1 MMGLGNRSIPPLSPT
16 LQALLA
22 YERDV
27 VPQPEIMSARALAR
41 ARESLHEQALTTFAS
56 RRSPTSLRRLVFAA
70 AAGFVLMA
78 GAAAAYQMLRP
89 PPAPQTPLTEL
100 VRVARPVA
108 KPHLTPPSPEA
119 LVAPLVSTKS
129 SASVSR
135 GASQEELRFL
145 LRARQSDARGDYAKV
160 LSLLD
165 QHQHQYPVG
174 RLAEE
179 REVLRVKALV
189 ALGRRGK
196 ARQAAASFHREF
208 PRSVLLPKVD
218 EMLISSQ

>member
-27 VPQPEIMSARALAR
+27 VPQPEIMSARAFAR

-89 PPAPQTPLTEL
+89 QPAPQAPLPQIVRTPP
-100 VRVARPVA
+100 PVA
-108 KPHLTPPSPEA
+108 EPNWTPPSPEPVA
-119 LVAPLVSTKS
+119 APLVSAKS
-129 SASVSR
+129 GASAS
-135 GASQEELRFL
+135 
-145 LRARQSDARGDYAKV
+145 RAAT
-160 LSLLD
+160 
-165 QHQHQYPVG
+165 
-174 RLAEE
+174 
-179 REVLRVKALV
+179 
-189 ALGRRGK
+189 
-196 ARQAAASFHREF
+196 
-208 PRSVLLPKVD
+208 RS
-218 EMLISSQ
+218 SS